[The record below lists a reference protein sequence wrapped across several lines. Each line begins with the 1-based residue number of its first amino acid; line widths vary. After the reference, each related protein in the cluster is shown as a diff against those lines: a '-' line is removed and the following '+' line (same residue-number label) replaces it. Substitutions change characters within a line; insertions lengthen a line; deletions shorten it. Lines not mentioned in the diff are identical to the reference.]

1 MFNVRVRAPTC
12 TSCYSAR
19 PSCISL
25 SRRDAMANGDAQIIT
40 DLFHSRCTCG
50 NMCKTRSLSGS
61 PRRVRHFVASLA
73 RTVSRSPVRLSLSD
87 SVVIRPFPRAPSSA
101 PRVRVAR
108 RVRRASFSSTGVAT
122 RRAARA
128 MARALYMYRSRA
140 RLSLDRDRLSAAR
153 RARTY
158 TRTKRSTFLGGCD
171 ETRQTHT
178 RTSHHAHHAG
188 DEPRESGCAVIGG

>member
-1 MFNVRVRAPTC
+1 
-12 TSCYSAR
+12 
-19 PSCISL
+19 
-25 SRRDAMANGDAQIIT
+25 MANGDAQIIT

-73 RTVSRSPVRLSLSD
+73 YCRVSRSPVRLSLSD

-128 MARALYMYRSRA
+128 MARALYMYRIDRA
-140 RLSLDRDRLSAAR
+140 RVSLSIAIVSAQRAAR
-153 RARTY
+153 A
-158 TRTKRSTFLGGCD
+158 
-171 ETRQTHT
+171 HT
-178 RTSHHAHHAG
+178 LELS
-188 DEPRESGCAVIGG
+188 EVLS